1 MKFTNLPDF
10 LGYKDFKV
18 NAQVDKHTTCNIC
31 FLIAPEKSEDFLYA
45 AEQRRAIEISSN
57 TGDRIMDG
65 IVSAV
70 TIDYGMTSTMANVT
84 ITSKSMLLQETKE
97 ERIFQNP
104 KKTYADI
111 LRSFAE
117 LEIGKCDHIQDTI
130 EEIIYQHNIDDFSF
144 LLYLADKCGTGLW
157 ITEDGKIS
165 FGPQNSAE
173 RINDSEKMYQKS
185 ILEKKITVQRGNRD
199 ICILT
204 MEQFLNGSTIQYEQ
218 SDYTISHICVY
229 EKCDET
235 YFQYIGSTNPVFD
248 ASEYSPEELIT
259 TAKVT
264 DNRDPDN
271 LGRIQVKF
279 LMFSD
284 NDSEK
289 TWIPYVSSFVGK
301 NDGGVVMLPDVD
313 DEVLICISNGK
324 PYALG
329 SLRQHALP
337 ENCVDIDKKYICI
350 KDSIITIDD
359 NEMCTKQGEK
369 TLCSVKSDA
378 VAIAYDKSKIT
389 LNDRTVIA
397 EREKSSITITSDS
410 VKSEIGKS
418 KIHMNSNEIQC
429 ENGISQCNIKQ
440 NHIQLIGGKS
450 KLNLNN
456 GKTEVIGSTIDLK
469 N

>member
-130 EEIIYQHNIDDFSF
+130 EEIIYQHHIDDFSF

-185 ILEKKITVQRGNRD
+185 ILEKKSLYKEEIV
-199 ICILT
+199 I
-204 MEQFLNGSTIQYEQ
+204 F
-218 SDYTISHICVY
+218 
-229 EKCDET
+229 
-235 YFQYIGSTNPVFD
+235 VF
-248 ASEYSPEELIT
+248 
-259 TAKVT
+259 
-264 DNRDPDN
+264 
-271 LGRIQVKF
+271 
-279 LMFSD
+279 
-284 NDSEK
+284 
-289 TWIPYVSSFVGK
+289 
-301 NDGGVVMLPDVD
+301 
-313 DEVLICISNGK
+313 
-324 PYALG
+324 
-329 SLRQHALP
+329 
-337 ENCVDIDKKYICI
+337 
-350 KDSIITIDD
+350 
-359 NEMCTKQGEK
+359 
-369 TLCSVKSDA
+369 
-378 VAIAYDKSKIT
+378 
-389 LNDRTVIA
+389 
-397 EREKSSITITSDS
+397 
-410 VKSEIGKS
+410 
-418 KIHMNSNEIQC
+418 
-429 ENGISQCNIKQ
+429 
-440 NHIQLIGGKS
+440 
-450 KLNLNN
+450 
-456 GKTEVIGSTIDLK
+456 
-469 N
+469 